1 MKKYK
6 TTILIVLVSL
16 INSSCANIFYGE
28 SDKMRFESN
37 PQGADVYINGIHT
50 NKKTPCEINVVKE
63 KYQTKFINN
72 QLTYE
77 LIKSGYAPSRNF
89 ILAKTHPLVWLD
101 FVALVPGYVDIFARR
116 AYKYNTTIK
125 ENLVLY
131 PTETKYVFVDSKNIN
146 YTFEKK
152 TDVDNF
158 IPIADKIEEQ
168 RFALIIGN
176 EDYSSYQRSLSSEQN
191 VDFARNDASAF
202 HEYANKTLGIPESNI
217 IFLLDATTS
226 QINQSLNKLN
236 LIIKTTKGN
245 SEIFFYYAGHGLPD
259 EQTKDAYI
267 IPVDVNG
274 SNPNEGVKLN
284 DIYKKLTEYPSKR
297 ITVFLDACFSGGARN
312 QNLNLTRG
320 VKIKPKEALLNGNI
334 IIFSSSTGEQSSNSY
349 NEKNHGLFTYF
360 LLKKIKESKG
370 NINYNDLFEYLSE
383 KVPLQ
388 SILVNNKEQNPQ
400 ISFSKDLNESWGK
413 TKLK

>member
-1 MKKYK
+1 
-6 TTILIVLVSL
+6 
-16 INSSCANIFYGE
+16 
-28 SDKMRFESN
+28 
-37 PQGADVYINGIHT
+37 
-50 NKKTPCEINVVKE
+50 
-63 KYQTKFINN
+63 
-72 QLTYE
+72 
-77 LIKSGYAPSRNF
+77 
-89 ILAKTHPLVWLD
+89 
-101 FVALVPGYVDIFARR
+101 
-116 AYKYNTTIK
+116 
-125 ENLVLY
+125 
-131 PTETKYVFVDSKNIN
+131 
-146 YTFEKK
+146 
-152 TDVDNF
+152 
-158 IPIADKIEEQ
+158 
-168 RFALIIGN
+168 
-176 EDYSSYQRSLSSEQN
+176 
-191 VDFARNDASAF
+191 
-202 HEYANKTLGIPESNI
+202 
-217 IFLLDATTS
+217 LLDATTS